1 MTKNAVMV
9 TGAASGIGYSC
20 ARDLLRDGV
29 SVVAADIGD
38 IPIALMEAGDCL
50 AQTFDI
56 SSPDACKSGVSEAC
70 DKFGGLSALIHF
82 AGIHHTKTWEEVDA
96 DDFARV
102 MAVNVTGSFLIAQ
115 AAAET
120 MRETGG
126 AIVLTA
132 SGGVELGGLGG
143 NGRGGPAYISSK
155 AAIRGLTRSLARS
168 LGKFNIRVNAVSPGA
183 TETPMIGTYDN
194 AARDGAVNR
203 TPLGRIALPEDIS
216 DVARFLISDESR
228 FITGQIIPVNGG
240 SAFG

>member
-1 MTKNAVMV
+1 MTNNVVMV

-20 ARDLLRDGV
+20 ICNLLRDGV
-29 SVVAADIGD
+29 SVVAADCDD
-38 IPIALMEAGDCL
+38 IPVALLGAGDCL
-50 AQTFDI
+50 AQTFDV
-56 SSPDACKSGVSEAC
+56 SSPDARKSVVSEVC
-70 DKFGGLSALIHF
+70 DKFGKLSALIHL
-82 AGIHHTKTWEEVDA
+82 AGIHHTKTWEEGDA

-115 AAAET
+115 AAAE
-120 MRETGG
+120 MIGRPAG

-132 SGGVELGGLGG
+132 SSGAELGGVGG
-143 NGRGGPAYISSK
+143 DGRGGPAYISSK
-155 AAIRGLTRSLARS
+155 AAIRSLTRSLSRS
-168 LGKFNIRVNAVSPGA
+168 LGKYNIRINAVSPGA
-183 TETPMIGTYDN
+183 TKTPMIGTYAN
-194 AARDGAVNR
+194 AIRDGAVNS